1 MERKNNLILLR
12 WEIQNLYKMKKLV
25 YLFVIVS
32 VVVSCSTEPQYT
44 ISGNLD
50 GATEGK
56 VFLQKRVS
64 GAWEKIDSVTIENG
78 TFEITGGAVDYPD
91 TYRLTVE
98 GKRGYKSFFLENSA
112 ITITGDVDS
121 IFFATVEGSVTNDE
135 YEAYNEMLKPY
146 YTKNSELYQAYREA
160 TEAGETEKAEELSK
174 ERETLFDEIN
184 EAQMNFVR
192 ENPSSFVTPTV
203 LRSLTYSMEAN
214 ELREHLDA
222 LDSRLAGTE
231 LVKTMYERAEK
242 LEKVAIGEVAPEF
255 TMNDT
260 EGNPVKLSEV
270 LGPKLL
276 LVDFW
281 AAWCGPCRAENPN
294 VVAVYKE
301 FHEKGF
307 DVFGVSLDQKKEDWL
322 QAIEDDNLTW
332 THVSDLKYW
341 ENEAAQM
348 YAVSAI
354 PANFLLDVDGKIIAK
369 NLRGDDLKNKVAG
382 LLAE

>member
-1 MERKNNLILLR
+1 
-12 WEIQNLYKMKKLV
+12 MKKLI
-25 YLFVIVS
+25 YLFVIIS
-32 VVVSCSTEPQYT
+32 VVISCSTEPQYI

-56 VFLQKRVS
+56 VILQKRVS
-64 GAWEKIDSVTIENG
+64 GDWEKIDSATIENG
-78 TFEITGGAVDYPD
+78 IFEISGGAVDYPD

-98 GKRGYKSFFLENSA
+98 GKRGYKMFFLENAA
-112 ITITGDVDS
+112 IKITGNVDS
-121 IFFATVEGSVTNDE
+121 IFFATIEGSVTNDE
-135 YEAYNEMLKPY
+135 YEAYNKMLEPY
-146 YTKNSELYQAYREA
+146 YEKNSELYEAYREA
-160 TEAGETEKAEELSK
+160 NEEGETEKAEALSK
-174 ERETLFDEIN
+174 EREELFDEIN
-184 EAQMNFVR
+184 VAQMNFVR
-192 ENPSSFVTPTV
+192 ENPSSFATPTV
-203 LRSLTYSMEAN
+203 LRSLTYSMEAK
-214 ELREHLDA
+214 ELKEHLDA
-222 LDSRLAGTE
+222 LDPKLAGTE
-231 LVKTMYERAEK
+231 QVKSMYERAEK

-270 LGPKLL
+270 LGSKLL

-281 AAWCGPCRAENPN
+281 AAWCVPCREENPN
-294 VVAVYKE
+294 VVAVYQK

-307 DVFGVSLDQKKEDWL
+307 DVFGVSLDHEKEDWL
-322 QAIEDDNLTW
+322 KAIEDDNLTW

-354 PANFLLDVDGKIIAK
+354 PANFLLDADGKIIAK
-369 NLRGDDLKNKVAG
+369 NLRGDDLKNKVAE